1 MLDMVSGSD
10 KEKLTAMKAA
20 LETLKAKTIRFS
32 ARTCPDPQLWEK
44 PGRGSRKDGVG
55 GAVPVLVR

>member
-10 KEKLTAMKAA
+10 KDKLLAMKAA

-32 ARTCPDPQLWEK
+32 ARTCGDMQQKEK
-44 PGRGSRKDGVG
+44 VKKGARKDGVG
-55 GAVPVLVR
+55 GNHDVLTW